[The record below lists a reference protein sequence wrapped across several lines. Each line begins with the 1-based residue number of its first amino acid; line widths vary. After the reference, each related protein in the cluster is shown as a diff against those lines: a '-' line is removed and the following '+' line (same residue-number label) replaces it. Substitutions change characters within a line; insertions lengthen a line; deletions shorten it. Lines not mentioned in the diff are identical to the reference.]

1 VAVLEIKRI
10 PLNQINPAKYNPRKD
25 LKPGDPEYE
34 KLKKSID
41 EFDLVEPLVMNKRG
55 NVLISGHQRLK
66 ILKERGDTETE
77 VSIVD
82 LSPERERALNIALN
96 KIKGDWD
103 LPKLSELLKGLDDDL
118 KDITGFD
125 AEEIDEL
132 LGFKEEVQEDDFDEE
147 APKEPITQPGDLWLL
162 GNHRLLCGDST
173 KLTDVERLM
182 NGEKANC
189 VITSPPYAMQRKD
202 DYGGIPADEYP
213 GWFFQ
218 VASNIYRVL
227 ADSGSF
233 FVNIKEHV
241 EDGQRSPYVMKTII
255 ALVEGGWRYVDQ
267 LIWTKPGLP
276 GGWSNRLRNDFEPVH
291 FFTKK
296 EKIDW
301 MVQLVEVDE
310 ERLETLP
317 LDLVDMYEDLFHF
330 TKLKKIKFNPRSV
343 GKTSDRIRVSGSGKQ
358 TKGRT
363 GNITVRG
370 RFKRG
375 IARPGN
381 VLQIPGNTH
390 SLKHSAIFPVKLPAF
405 FIKLTT
411 DVGDNIYEPFSG
423 SGTTIMAAEQL
434 GRNCY
439 AMELSP
445 GYCDLAI
452 KRWEQFTGETAV
464 RQEV

>member
-1 VAVLEIKRI
+1 VAILEIRRI
-10 PLNQINPAKYNPRKD
+10 PLDEINPAKYNPRKD
-25 LKPGDPEYE
+25 LKPGDVEYE

-66 ILKERGDTETE
+66 ILQERGDTETE
-77 VSIVD
+77 VSVVD
-82 LSPERERALNIALN
+82 LLPDRERALNIALN
-96 KIKGDWD
+96 KIRGDWD
-103 LPKLSELLKGLDDDL
+103 LPKLSELLKGLDDEL

-125 AEEIDEL
+125 AEEINEL
-132 LGFKEEVQEDDFDEE
+132 LGFKEEVQEDDFDED
-147 APKEPITQPGDLWLL
+147 APEEPITQPGDLWLL
-162 GNHRLLCGDST
+162 GRHRLLCGDST
-173 KLTDVERLM
+173 KLADVEKLM

-202 DYGGIPADEYP
+202 DYGGIPVDEYP
-213 GWFFQ
+213 GWFLE
-218 VASNIYRVL
+218 VAQNVYQML

-233 FVNIKEHV
+233 FVNLKEHV
-241 EDGQRSPYVMKTII
+241 DDGKRSLYVMKTII
-255 ALVEGGWRYVDQ
+255 ALVKEGWRYVDQ
-267 LIWTKPGLP
+267 LIWSKPGLP

-310 ERLETLP
+310 ERLKTLP

-330 TKLKKIKFNPRSV
+330 TKTKKIKFYPRAV
-343 GKTSDRIRVSGSGKQ
+343 GKPSDLIRVSSKSNQSKGKS
-358 TKGRT
+358 
-363 GNITVRG
+363 GNISVSG

-381 VLQIPGNTH
+381 VLQIPGNTR
-390 SLKHSAIFPVKLPAF
+390 SLKHSAVFPVKLPAF

-411 DVGDNIYEPFSG
+411 DVEDNIFEPFSG

-434 GRNCY
+434 GRNCF
-439 AMELSP
+439 ALELSP
-445 GYCDLAI
+445 AFCDLAI
-452 KRWEQFTGETAV
+452 KRWEQFTGGKAV

>member
-1 VAVLEIKRI
+1 MEIRRI
-10 PLNQINPAKYNPRKD
+10 PLDEINPAKYNPRKD

-66 ILKERGDTETE
+66 ILQERGDTKTE

-82 LSPERERALNIALN
+82 LTPERERALNIALN
-96 KIKGDWD
+96 KIRGDWD

-125 AEEIDEL
+125 AEEINEL
-132 LGFKEEVQEDDFDEE
+132 LGFKEEVQEDDFDED
-147 APKEPITQPGDLWLL
+147 APEEPITQPGDLWLL
-162 GNHRLLCGDST
+162 GCHRLLCGDST
-173 KLTDVERLM
+173 KLADVEKLM
-182 NGEKANC
+182 GGEKAHC

-202 DYGGIPADEYP
+202 DYGGIPVDEYP
-213 GWFFQ
+213 GWFLE
-218 VASNIYRVL
+218 VANNVYRVL
-227 ADSGSF
+227 ADDGSF

-241 EDGQRSPYVMKTII
+241 KDGQRSLYVMKTII

-310 ERLETLP
+310 ERLKTLP

-330 TKLKKIKFNPRSV
+330 TKTKKIKFYPRAV
-343 GKTSDRIRVSGSGKQ
+343 GKPSDLIRVSSKSNQSKGKS
-358 TKGRT
+358 
-363 GNITVRG
+363 GNISVSG

-381 VLQIPGNTH
+381 VLQIPGNTR
-390 SLKHSAIFPVKLPAF
+390 SLKHSAVFPVKLPAF

-411 DVGDNIYEPFSG
+411 DVGDNIFEPFSG

-434 GRNCY
+434 GRNCF
-439 AMELSP
+439 ALELSP
-445 GYCDLAI
+445 AFCDLAI
-452 KRWEQFTGETAV
+452 KRWEQFTGGKAV

>member
-1 VAVLEIKRI
+1 MEIKRI
-10 PLNQINPAKYNPRKD
+10 PLDQINPAKYNPRKD
-25 LKPGDPEYE
+25 LKPGDAEYE

-66 ILKERGDTETE
+66 ILLERGDTKTE
-77 VSIVD
+77 VSVVD
-82 LSPERERALNIALN
+82 LPPDRERALNIALN
-96 KIKGDWD
+96 KIGGEWD
-103 LPKLSELLKGLDDDL
+103 LPKLSELLKNLDDDL

-132 LGFKEEVQEDDFDEE
+132 LGFKEEVQEDSFDEE
-147 APKEPITQPGDLWLL
+147 APAEPITKPGDIWLL

-173 KLTDVERLM
+173 NPADLEKLM
-182 NGEKANC
+182 NGETVNC

-213 GWFFQ
+213 GWFLQ
-218 VASNIYRVL
+218 VASNVYQIL
-227 ADSGSF
+227 TDSGSF
-233 FVNIKEHV
+233 FINIKEHV
-241 EDGQRSPYVMKTII
+241 EDGQRSLYVMKTII

-296 EKIDW
+296 EQIDW
-301 MVQLVEVDE
+301 MVELVEVDE
-310 ERLETLP
+310 GKLSTLP
-317 LDLVDMYEDLFHF
+317 ADLVDMYEDIFHF
-330 TKLKKIKFNPRSV
+330 TKSKKIKFKPRAV
-343 GKTSDRIRVSGSGKQ
+343 GKQSDLIRVYSKTNKSKGESGNISVSGK
-358 TKGRT
+358 
-363 GNITVRG
+363 
-370 RFKRG
+370 FKKG

-381 VLQIPGNTH
+381 VLSIPGNQS
-390 SLKHSAIFPVKLPAF
+390 SLKHSAAFPVKIPAF

-411 DVGDNIYEPFSG
+411 DVGDNVYEPFNG
-423 SGTTIMAAEQL
+423 SGTTILAAEQL

-445 GYCDLAI
+445 GYCDLAV
-452 KRWEQFTGETAV
+452 KRYEQFTGETAV

>member
-1 VAVLEIKRI
+1 MEIKRI

-96 KIKGDWD
+96 KIRGDWD

-147 APKEPITQPGDLWLL
+147 APKEPITKPGDLWLL